1 MGKKN
6 KLKKFED
13 LHRYPHVYEN
23 PDPVNPGLTAQDN
36 VRVDLKGKWAGEH
49 FRNENPL
56 TLELACGRGEY
67 TVALAEAYPEVNFI
81 GIDVKGAR
89 MWQGAS
95 IALEK
100 GLANAAFLRTRIEQI
115 DLFFTPGEVS
125 EIWITFPDPF
135 LRVSKSDKRLTSP
148 RFLHLYRKI
157 LASAALVHLKTD
169 DTTLYEY
176 TLQVLRSDPACR
188 IICHNADIYASPLAF
203 DELRFKTHYEM
214 EHLSDGRKIKYIR
227 FCIN

>member
-49 FRNENPL
+49 FRNKNPL

-67 TVALAEAYPEVNFI
+67 TVALSEAYPEVNFI

-115 DLFFTPGEVS
+115 DLFFAPGEVS